1 MKIPSQQTG
10 SRDNIYQ
17 TEQKVAPFKFDEK
30 VAAVFPDMI
39 QRSVPGYGTIIE
51 GIQQIA
57 RQVVTDDS
65 LCFDLGC
72 SLGAAS
78 LAMSHGITADN
89 CRIIAVD
96 NSRAMVERCRLFVDS
111 YHHKTPIEVICGDLQ
126 DQTIEQAS
134 MVVLNFT
141 LQFIPL
147 EHRDNIIQSIFDGLN
162 PGGVLVL
169 SEKIQ
174 FPNSDLNQLMIDLH
188 HQFKRN
194 NGYSELEISQKRNAL
209 ENVLVPETIEAHK
222 QRLAKA
228 GFKQLDVWYQQF
240 NFCSLIAV
248 K

>member
-1 MKIPSQQTG
+1 MKPPVHLSD

-39 QRSVPGYGTIIE
+39 QRSVPGYETIIE
-51 GIQQIA
+51 GIQHLAQ
-57 RQVVTDDS
+57 QVVQDNS
-65 LCFDLGC
+65 NCFDLGC
-72 SLGAAS
+72 SWGAAS
-78 LAMSHGITADN
+78 LAMSHGIQAN
-89 CRIIAVD
+89 HCRIIAID
-96 NSRAMVERCRLFVDS
+96 NSPAMVERCRLFVEA
-111 YHHKTPIEVICGDLQ
+111 YHHQTPIEVVCGDLQ
-126 DQTIEQAS
+126 DQAIEQAS

-147 EHRDNIIQSIFDGLN
+147 EQRDAIIQSIYNGLN

-174 FPNSDLNQLMIDLH
+174 FPNDELNRLMIDLH

-209 ENVLVPETIEAHK
+209 ENVLVPETIETHK
-222 QRLAKA
+222 SRLAKA